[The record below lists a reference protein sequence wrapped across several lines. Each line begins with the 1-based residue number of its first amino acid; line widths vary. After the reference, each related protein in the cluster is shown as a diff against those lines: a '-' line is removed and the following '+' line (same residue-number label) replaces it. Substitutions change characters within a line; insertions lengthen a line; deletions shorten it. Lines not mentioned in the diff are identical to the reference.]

1 MIDIIDV
8 TKQFGSGAGLV
19 NALSGIT
26 LRIEPGE
33 FVSVVGPSGS
43 GKSTLLDLAGLLLRP
58 TSGRVLIDRADVS
71 AMRDRQRARIRAQQL
86 GFVFQEYN
94 LLPTLTALENV
105 MLPLQY
111 GGRRANRRQRA
122 SELLREVGLE
132 GPVGGRRPDEL
143 SGGQRQR
150 VAIARS
156 LICEPRLVLADEP
169 TGALDTPNGEALV
182 ALMRRLNQ
190 ERGVTFVVVTHDLEL
205 AAATDRV
212 IRLRDGR
219 VASDGPPPA
228 RAA

>member
-8 TKQFGSGAGLV
+8 TRQFGSGAGLV
-19 NALSGIT
+19 NALNGIT

-33 FVSVVGPSGS
+33 FVTVVGPSGS
-43 GKSTLLDLAGLLLRP
+43 GKSTLLDVAGLLLRP
-58 TSGRVLIDRADVS
+58 SSGRVLIDGADMS
-71 AMRDRQRARIRAQQL
+71 AMRDRQRARIRARQL

-94 LLPTLTALENV
+94 LLPTLTVLENV
-105 MLPLQY
+105 MLPLHY
-111 GGRRANRRQRA
+111 GGGHTNGRPRAL
-122 SELLREVGLE
+122 ELLSAVGLE
-132 GPVGGRRPDEL
+132 GLLARRRPDEL

-169 TGALDTPNGEALV
+169 TGALDTANGESLV
-182 ALMRRLNQ
+182 ALMRRLND
-190 ERGVTFVVVTHDLEL
+190 ERGVTFVIVTHDLDL
-205 AAATDRV
+205 AATTNRV

-219 VASDGPPPA
+219 VAADGPPPA

>member
-8 TKQFGSGAGLV
+8 TKQFGTGAGLV
-19 NALSGIT
+19 NALNGIT

-33 FVSVVGPSGS
+33 FVAVVGPSGS
-43 GKSTLLDLAGLLLRP
+43 GKSTLLDVAGLLLRP
-58 TSGRVLIDRADVS
+58 TSGKVLIDGADMS
-71 AMRDRQRARIRAQQL
+71 AMGDRRRARIRARQL

-94 LLPTLTALENV
+94 LLPTLTAVENV

-111 GGRRANRRQRA
+111 GAVRANGRRRA
-122 SELLREVGLE
+122 LELLSEVGLE
-132 GPVGGRRPDEL
+132 GPVAGRRPDQL

-156 LICEPRLVLADEP
+156 LICEPRMVLADEP
-169 TGALDTPNGEALV
+169 TGALDTANGDALV

-190 ERGVTFVVVTHDLEL
+190 ARGVTFVIVTHDLDL
-205 AAATDRV
+205 AGTTNRV

-219 VASDGPPPA
+219 VAADGPPQA
-228 RAA
+228 KVA

>member
-8 TKQFGSGAGLV
+8 TRQFGSGAGLV
-19 NALSGIT
+19 SALSGIT

-43 GKSTLLDLAGLLLRP
+43 GKSTLLDVAGLLLRP
-58 TSGRVLIDRADVS
+58 TSGRVLIDGADVS

-94 LLPTLTALENV
+94 LLPTLTVLENV

-111 GGRRANRRQRA
+111 GGKRANGRQRA
-122 SELLREVGLE
+122 HELLSEVGLD
-132 GPVGGRRPDEL
+132 GSMAQRRPDEL

-169 TGALDTPNGEALV
+169 TGALDTANGEALV
-182 ALMRRLNQ
+182 ALMRWLNLQ
-190 ERGVTFVVVTHDLEL
+190 RGVTFVNNV
-205 AAATDRV
+205 
-212 IRLRDGR
+212 RDSGLGR
-219 VASDGPPPA
+219 
-228 RAA
+228 